1 MPREIRYNKNMT
13 TYTRKRP
20 TYKTTLELAR
30 QLSAR
35 DQRRLRA
42 ELAKLS
48 RVYLVRPSRDP
59 KVIRSARLRAE
70 EIRKIVQTATANQ
83 SLDDC
88 MRQLRGRSWS

>member
-1 MPREIRYNKNMT
+1 MAV
-13 TYTRKRP
+13 YTRKRP
-20 TYKTTLELAR
+20 TYKTTLDLVR

-48 RVYLVRPSRDP
+48 SVHLVRPSRDP
-59 KVIRSARLRAE
+59 KVIHSARLLAD
-70 EIRKIVQTATANQ
+70 EIRKIVQSATANQ
-83 SLDDC
+83 SLEEG